1 MDFYIGQI
9 FEGEYPPEAASWCN
23 NRGDCYITEI
33 EPLPDGTRRFQI
45 KEIPEPSLVDLK
57 SAKLSQ
63 LEAEF
68 LDYRT
73 SKTTWTKSSLGFK
86 VNANSTAYMDVD
98 GLIGILASQ
107 REAGTENQTIAF
119 MDFDNVPHDLN
130 EEQLTTIKNEIS
142 MNGSRA
148 YEVKWAYRGQINLAE
163 SAEELGKITFS
174 FEPSDGDTSKNPK
187 TTDTIGV
194 PTIGI

>member
-1 MDFYIGQI
+1 MDFQVNQI
-9 FEGEYPPEAASWCN
+9 FENEYPPEAALWCN
-23 NRGDCYITEI
+23 ENSAYIEEI
-33 EPLPDGTRRFQI
+33 SQVDGKRRFQI
-45 KEIPEPSLVDLK
+45 KAVPEPSLEEVK
-57 SAKLSQ
+57 SFKLQ
-63 LEAEF
+63 ELESEF

-73 SKTTWTKSSLGFK
+73 SKTTFVNSSLGFK

-107 REAGTENQTIAF
+107 REAGTENPTITF

-163 SAEELGKITFS
+163 SAKELGEITFS